1 MPPKCTNPLPVNE
14 IKKLKAVLKAR
25 SGQAGIDELAAEYSQ
40 GSTEDKRLILNRF
53 IADRTLSFRHEISQ
67 DTRLSRT
74 ESSSTVGRWLTLKQI
89 AQREG
94 MKLDDPHLKIL
105 VKDLKVRD
113 HENPALAA
121 EDVKQYRMEKQKD
134 EVANAQ
140 EEATTFRNTVAGM
153 ERVKKAASASTA
165 AGAAPSKN
173 AAGGVQVNWTTAL
186 KGVKKNIT
194 GGLKEA
200 MNVMSSSQKHR
211 STIESSSDKT
221 TLKDAQKILQDCIE
235 ATEDIVAASAD
246 TELDHERLKDCLQ
259 ALLRT
264 TMAFKD
270 VLYHVAP
277 KAKPIVKEAK

>member
-25 SGQAGIDELAAEYSQ
+25 SGQAGIDELASEYSQ
-40 GSTEDKRLILNRF
+40 GSTEEKRLILNRF
-53 IADRTLSFRHEISQ
+53 IADGTLSFRHEISQ

-74 ESSSTVGRWLTLKQI
+74 ESSSTIGRWLTLKQI

-94 MKLDDPHLKIL
+94 MQLDDPHLQL
-105 VKDLKVRD
+105 VVKDLKERD
-113 HENPALAA
+113 HVNPALAA
-121 EDVKQYRMEKQKD
+121 EGVKQYRTEKQKE
-134 EVANAQ
+134 EVANAH
-140 EEATTFRNTVAGM
+140 EEATTFRNTAAGM
-153 ERVKKAASASTA
+153 ERVKKAASASNSGA
-165 AGAAPSKN
+165 AGPSTN
-173 AAGGVQVNWTTAL
+173 AAGGLQVNWTTAL

-200 MNVMSSSQKHR
+200 MNVMSSAQKHR
-211 STIESSSDKT
+211 SSIESASDKMS
-221 TLKDAQKILQDCIE
+221 LKDAQKILQECIE

-277 KAKPIVKEAK
+277 KAKPVVKESK